1 MYEIRE
7 CKQRTA
13 RENHICDFCL
23 KWIKKGSEY
32 MAYKGLDDNG
42 WFSKKLH
49 IHCDAINNYCTS
61 KDALNGYCSAYN
73 AFVRMYDQVC
83 VGCPNRA
90 YCVIADEPNG
100 DVAGIFTCERA
111 IAGFLPE
118 GPIRNAALQS
128 VKRAKWRPHYH
139 D

>member
-49 IHCDAINNYCTS
+49 IHCDAINNYYAS
-61 KDALNGYCSAYN
+61 KDTLGGHCSAN
-73 AFVRMYDQVC
+73 DAFRFMFFQAC
-83 VGCPNRA
+83 EGCKTRP
-90 YCVIADEPNG
+90 YCYVFQEKDLSLIA
-100 DVAGIFTCERA
+100 TCERA
-111 IAGFLPE
+111 VTAILPE

-128 VKRAKWRPHYH
+128 IKATKERPHYH